1 MSPYTYTRGRQ
12 FQAQGCVIKAFTKQV
27 IELLSAIQGC
37 LCRWGRSHKAH
48 LARRTMQRLTQPS
61 NRLQVRGFLTV
72 YSAPSALR
80 QHIDWAIQN
89 VLGNWITI
97 NWSQQ
102 PLLPGTLR
110 THLEFRD
117 RIGAASEIA
126 SALASWHYLN
136 FEVIESGET
145 LGENFRF
152 TPELGMH
159 RASIDQSGAVLLTE
173 NQISQCMSNAFDEES
188 IRENIAK
195 ILGTPWENQL
205 ERFRSVDSLVA
216 SHLRAI

>member
-1 MSPYTYTRGRQ
+1 
-12 FQAQGCVIKAFTKQV
+12 
-27 IELLSAIQGC
+27 
-37 LCRWGRSHKAH
+37 
-48 LARRTMQRLTQPS
+48 MQRLTMPPS
-61 NRLQVRGFLTV
+61 RNQVKGYLSI
-72 YSAPSALR
+72 YSAPTALR

-97 NWSQQ
+97 SWIQQ

-136 FEVIESGET
+136 FEVIESGEP

-159 RASIDQSGAVLLTE
+159 RALIDQSGAVLLTE
-173 NQISQCMSNAFDEES
+173 NQINKCMSQAFDEES
-188 IRENIAK
+188 IRESIAK
-195 ILGTPWENQL
+195 TLGTPWENQL

>member
-1 MSPYTYTRGRQ
+1 
-12 FQAQGCVIKAFTKQV
+12 
-27 IELLSAIQGC
+27 
-37 LCRWGRSHKAH
+37 
-48 LARRTMQRLTQPS
+48 MQRLTMPPS
-61 NRLQVRGFLTV
+61 RNQVKGYLTI
-72 YSAPSALR
+72 YSVPSTLR

-89 VLGNWITI
+89 VLGSWITLS
-97 NWSQQ
+97 WSQQ

-110 THLEFRD
+110 TQLEFRD

-136 FEVIESGET
+136 FEVIESGEP

-159 RASIDQSGAVLLTE
+159 RAIIDQSGAVFLTE
-173 NQISQCMSNAFDEES
+173 NQINQCMSNAFDEET

-195 ILGTPWENQL
+195 TLGTPWENQL

>member
-1 MSPYTYTRGRQ
+1 
-12 FQAQGCVIKAFTKQV
+12 
-27 IELLSAIQGC
+27 
-37 LCRWGRSHKAH
+37 
-48 LARRTMQRLTQPS
+48 MQRLTQPS
-61 NRLQVRGFLTV
+61 NRLQVRGFLTI

-80 QHIDWAIQN
+80 QHIDWAIQS
-89 VLGNWITI
+89 VLGNWINLT
-97 NWSQQ
+97 WSQQ
-102 PLLPGTLR
+102 SLVPGTFR
-110 THLEFRD
+110 TQLEFRD
-117 RIGAASEIA
+117 RAGASAEIA

-136 FEVIESGET
+136 FEVIESGEP
-145 LGENFRF
+145 LGEIFRF

-173 NQISQCMSNAFDEES
+173 NQLNQCISQAFDEES

-195 ILGTPWENQL
+195 TLGTPWENQL

>member
-1 MSPYTYTRGRQ
+1 
-12 FQAQGCVIKAFTKQV
+12 
-27 IELLSAIQGC
+27 
-37 LCRWGRSHKAH
+37 
-48 LARRTMQRLTQPS
+48 MQRLTMPPS
-61 NRLQVRGFLTV
+61 RNQVKGFLTI
-72 YSAPSALR
+72 YSAPTALR

-89 VLGNWITI
+89 VLGNWITAS
-97 NWSQQ
+97 WSQQ

-159 RASIDQSGAVLLTE
+159 RAAIDQSGAVLLTE
-173 NQISQCMSNAFDEES
+173 NQLNQCMSQAFDEES

>member
-1 MSPYTYTRGRQ
+1 
-12 FQAQGCVIKAFTKQV
+12 
-27 IELLSAIQGC
+27 
-37 LCRWGRSHKAH
+37 
-48 LARRTMQRLTQPS
+48 MQRLTMPPS
-61 NRLQVRGFLTV
+61 RNQVKGYLTIH
-72 YSAPSALR
+72 SAPSTLR

-89 VLGNWITI
+89 LLGNWITI

-117 RIGAASEIA
+117 RAGASAEIA

-136 FEVIESGET
+136 FEVIESGEP

-173 NQISQCMSNAFDEES
+173 NQLNKCMSQAFDEES
-188 IRENIAK
+188 IRESIAK
-195 ILGTPWENQL
+195 TLGTPWENQL

>member
-1 MSPYTYTRGRQ
+1 
-12 FQAQGCVIKAFTKQV
+12 
-27 IELLSAIQGC
+27 
-37 LCRWGRSHKAH
+37 
-48 LARRTMQRLTQPS
+48 MQRLTQPS
-61 NRLQVRGFLTV
+61 NRLQVRGFLTI

-80 QHIDWAIQN
+80 HHIDWAIQS
-89 VLGNWITI
+89 VLGNWINLT
-97 NWSQQ
+97 WSQQ
-102 PLLPGTLR
+102 PLIPGTLR

-136 FEVIESGET
+136 FEVIESGEP
-145 LGENFRF
+145 LGEIFRF

-159 RASIDQSGAVLLTE
+159 RVAIDQSGAALLSE
-173 NQISQCMSNAFDEES
+173 NQLTQSLAKSFDEES

-195 ILGTPWENQL
+195 TLGTPWENQL

>member
-1 MSPYTYTRGRQ
+1 
-12 FQAQGCVIKAFTKQV
+12 
-27 IELLSAIQGC
+27 
-37 LCRWGRSHKAH
+37 
-48 LARRTMQRLTQPS
+48 MQRLTQPS

-102 PLLPGTLR
+102 PLIPGTLR

-117 RIGAASEIA
+117 RIGAASETA

-136 FEVIESGET
+136 FEVIESGEP
-145 LGENFRF
+145 LGEIFRF

-159 RASIDQSGAVLLTE
+159 RVAIDQSGAALLSE
-173 NQISQCMSNAFDEES
+173 NQLTQSLAKSFDEDSLRES
-188 IRENIAK
+188 IAK
-195 ILGTPWENQL
+195 ALGTPWENQL
-205 ERFRSVDSLVA
+205 ERFRSADTLA
-216 SHLRAI
+216 TAHLRAI